1 MPQSFSAVYLHL
13 VFSTKNRIPFLQ
25 SNEIRAEMHAYLG
38 EVSNQIGA
46 PSLLVGGTEDHIH
59 ALCRLGRSLPFAEL
73 VKELKRV
80 SSLWVKKSAPDLS
93 DFSWQSGYGI
103 FSVSPSN
110 IDAVRAYIAAQE
122 EHHRSLTFQEE
133 FRLILKKHGI
143 EWDERYVWD

>member
-13 VFSTKNRIPFLQ
+13 VFSTKNRIPFLN
-25 SNEIRAEMHAYLG
+25 SSEIRAEMHTYLG
-38 EVSNQIGA
+38 GISNQIGA

-59 ALCRLGRSLPFAEL
+59 ALCRLGRSLPFSEL

-80 SSLWVKKSAPDLS
+80 SSIWIKKKAPDLS
-93 DFSWQSGYGI
+93 EFSWQSGYGM

-110 IDAVRAYIAAQE
+110 IDAVRAYIGAQE
-122 EHHRSLTFQEE
+122 AHHRSLTFQEE